1 MFTIQPGLLFSDS
14 SVRYF
19 RAMSMTDDDVAA
31 LIATVESDDAPPP
44 GALVFDWTRNNMPV
58 RVARDIVMAS
68 TVGGIA

>member
-1 MFTIQPGLLFSDS
+1 MLTIQPGLLFSDS

-31 LIATVESDDAPPP
+31 LIALVDDDNAPPP

-58 RVARDIVMAS
+58 RVAREIVMAS
-68 TVGGIA
+68 TVGGAA